1 MAFLRMLRQRHLAIL
16 WLSQILSAI
25 GDNLYTIAVVWI
37 AVQVAGSGAGLV
49 VAAQAVSALAF
60 GLLGGVYADR
70 WNRRTTMIVVDLV
83 RAAAVAVLPLLA
95 WTGTL
100 QLWHMAAVAVV
111 IGAMGS
117 LFNPALQASL
127 PALAE
132 NEQTL
137 QATNGLMDITRRLAR
152 AIGPSLAGVLV
163 AVLPVS
169 QFFTLDAL
177 SYLISAIALFSLG
190 RRFAWKPDRTAS
202 HRPGVS
208 GVIGEIAGA
217 VRMVADHRPLMWALV
232 SLGISC
238 VAWSIAFTIGVPL
251 LTKDHLAGS
260 IGAYGL
266 IVGTYGA
273 ANVVG
278 NLIVG
283 SLAIRRRVLVLFTG
297 RVVLGSGFLIL
308 ATADSLPLAMFGSAI
323 AALGGPMGDLIMLTM
338 IQTDFASGQIG
349 KIFSL
354 RMTVA
359 SAGVSL
365 GLLLAVPLY
374 SWAPIS
380 LVIATCGLAIL
391 ATGVAGLLRFGRAPA
406 TPRQPEVEIAP
417 SSD

>member
-1 MAFLRMLRQRHLAIL
+1 MAFLRMLRQRHLAIF

-37 AVQVAGSGAGLV
+37 AVQLAGSGAGLV
-49 VAAQAVSALAF
+49 VAAQSVSALAF

-70 WNRRTTMIVVDLV
+70 WNRRITMIVVDLV
-83 RAAAVAVLPLLA
+83 RAAAVAVLPVVA

-117 LFNPALQASL
+117 LFDPALQASL

-132 NEQTL
+132 NERTL

-163 AVLPVS
+163 AALPIS

-177 SYLISAIALFSLG
+177 SYLISAIAVFSLG
-190 RRFAWKPDRTAS
+190 RRFAWKPDRGTS
-202 HRPGVS
+202 HRS
-208 GVIGEIAGA
+208 GVVGVVSEIIGA
-217 VRMVADHRPLMWALV
+217 VRLVVDHRPLMWALV

-238 VAWSIAFTIGVPL
+238 IAWSIAFTVGVPL
-251 LTKDHLAGS
+251 LTKDQLAGS

-266 IVGTYGA
+266 IVGAYGA
-273 ANVVG
+273 ANVIG

-283 SLAIRRRVLVLFTG
+283 SLAIRRRVIVLFTG

-308 ATADSLPLAMFGSAI
+308 AAADSLPLAMFGSAI

-338 IQTDFASGQIG
+338 IQTDFSSGQIG
-349 KIFSL
+349 KVFSL

-359 SAGVSL
+359 SAGISL

-374 SWAPIS
+374 SWAPIW
-380 LVIATCGLAIL
+380 LGIAGSGLAIL
-391 ATGVAGLLRFGRAPA
+391 ATGVVGLVRFGREPA
-406 TPRQPEVEIAP
+406 APRQPRVEIAP

>member
-37 AVQVAGSGAGLV
+37 AVQEAGSGAGLV
-49 VAAQAVSALAF
+49 VAAQSVSALAF

-163 AVLPVS
+163 AILPVS

-177 SYLISAIALFSLG
+177 SYIISAIAVFSLG

-202 HRPGVS
+202 HRPGVA
-208 GVIGEIAGA
+208 GVISEITGA
-217 VRMVADHRPLMWALV
+217 VRLVADHRPLMWALV
-232 SLGISC
+232 SLSISC
-238 VAWSIAFTIGVPL
+238 VAWSIAFTVGVPL
-251 LTKDHLAGS
+251 LTKNQLSGS

-266 IVGTYGA
+266 IVGAYGA

-308 ATADSLPLAMFGSAI
+308 ATADSLPLAMIGSAI

-359 SAGVSL
+359 SAGISV

-380 LVIATCGLAIL
+380 LVITCCGLAIL

-406 TPRQPEVEIAP
+406 TPRQPQVKVA